1 MFPLSNSQCQV
12 SCRSQLK
19 NSTNEDAR
27 HVYSSTRSGC
37 NIQYDRFNNCREVL
51 KEIRDEKLDKV
62 NKLVSQSI
70 VVKALWQETLV
81 SDVKQWHR
89 TLNKLPKNIFNF
101 CIRYLNNTLPTL
113 KNMVL
118 LKKSEN
124 ALCKVCYNTVSW

>member
-1 MFPLSNSQCQV
+1 MRTPDMYTVAQ
-12 SCRSQLK
+12 
-19 NSTNEDAR
+19 
-27 HVYSSTRSGC
+27 
-37 NIQYDRFNNCREVL
+37 DRVVTFSMIVLNNCREVL

-70 VVKALWQETLV
+70 VVQALWQETLV

-113 KNMVL
+113 KNMFSL
-118 LKKSEN
+118 EEKRK
-124 ALCKVCYNTVSW
+124 CIM